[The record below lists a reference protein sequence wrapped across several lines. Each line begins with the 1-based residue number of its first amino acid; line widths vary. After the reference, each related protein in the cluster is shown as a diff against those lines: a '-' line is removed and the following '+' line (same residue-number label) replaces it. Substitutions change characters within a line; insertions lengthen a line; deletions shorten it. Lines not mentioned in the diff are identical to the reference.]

1 VEPSADDVEDER
13 ATFIRTAAA
22 AEQAHDEQ
30 SDDAAARAFYGID
43 EKKQCLQLGEPIP
56 GYSGVNQRVEA
67 DNVFGMTYAEAR
79 RRAKE
84 SL

>member
-22 AEQAHDEQ
+22 AEQAQDEQ

-43 EKKQCLQLGEPIP
+43 EKK
-56 GYSGVNQRVEA
+56 
-67 DNVFGMTYAEAR
+67 
-79 RRAKE
+79 
-84 SL
+84 